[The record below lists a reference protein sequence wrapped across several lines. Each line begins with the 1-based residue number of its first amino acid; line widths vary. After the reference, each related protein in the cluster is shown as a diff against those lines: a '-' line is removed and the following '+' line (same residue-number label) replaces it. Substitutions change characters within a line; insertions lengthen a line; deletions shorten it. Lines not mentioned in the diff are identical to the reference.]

1 MEAEVRQEDKTSSKA
16 SAESRALDVAILER
30 PNDSVFET
38 VGLADE
44 ANLPLKS
51 LKDESDY
58 HAVYGDGPGPDV
70 LLVPIDA
77 DDAFE
82 AARRII
88 ALAPACAVV
97 IFGHDITVVTLSR
110 AMSLGARRN
119 LQHPFTA
126 EELVEAVEGAA
137 DEIKPLVEKVRL
149 ISAATHEA
157 VEEPR
162 QSKVLTVFS
171 PKGGVGTSTL
181 AVNVACALS
190 KMGRRVVIV
199 DGNISFGNIGVFLNI
214 TPSKNMLQLIG
225 DPAGITE
232 ASVMDTLLPHSSGVK
247 VLLAPLKPEEA
258 ENVHGD
264 HLRTIIAILQKQFDY
279 VVVDTWP
286 SYDERVLAM
295 LESAHQVLLPLGPEL
310 PSVKNVAAFLRVTRL
325 LNYPKDKLVPI
336 LMRADSV
343 PPSHLRD
350 LETFLKQPLTWRIV
364 SDGRRVTS
372 SINTGQPFVLSS
384 PTAAVSQNV
393 FALAEM
399 IDGTVVSTQSASAE
413 ASAQSGQPFWK
424 RMRFNLGKAS

>member
-1 MEAEVRQEDKTSSKA
+1 MGQDDKRPPKA
-16 SAESRALDVAILER
+16 SAESRLPDVAVLER
-30 PNDSVFET
+30 ITGSAAEVID
-38 VGLADE
+38 LAPE
-44 ANLPLKS
+44 VKLPLTI
-51 LKDESDY
+51 LKDESDFR
-58 HAVYGDGPGPDV
+58 AVYGDGPGPDV
-70 LLVPIDA
+70 LLVPVDDA
-77 DDAFE
+77 DALK

-88 ALAPACAVV
+88 TRAPACAVV
-97 IFGHDITVVTLSR
+97 IFGHDITVDVLSQ

-119 LQHPFTA
+119 LQHPFTSKD
-126 EELVEAVEGAA
+126 LLKAVKGAA
-137 DEIKPLVEKVRL
+137 DEMMPLVEKARLTSVRK
-149 ISAATHEA
+149 SDVVEA
-157 VEEPR
+157 PR

-199 DGNISFGNIGVFLNI
+199 DGDISFGNIGVFLNI
-214 TPSKNMLQLIG
+214 SPSKSMLELIG

-232 ASVMDTLLPHSSGVK
+232 AAVNDTLLSHSSGVK

-264 HLRTIIAILQKQFDY
+264 HLRTIITLLQKQFDY

-295 LESAHQVLLPLGPEL
+295 LESAHQILLPLGPEL
-310 PSVKNVAAFLRVTRL
+310 PSVKNIAAFLRVTRL

-343 PPSHLRD
+343 SPSHLRD
-350 LETFLKQPLTWRIV
+350 IETFLKQPLTWRVV

-372 SINTGQPFVLSS
+372 SINSGEPFVLSS

-393 FALAEM
+393 FALAQM
-399 IDGTVVSTQSASAE
+399 IDGTAVSTEQASSE
-413 ASAQSGQPFWK
+413 TQAQSGQPFWK

>member
-1 MEAEVRQEDKTSSKA
+1 VGQEDKKSKA
-16 SAESRALDVAILER
+16 SAQSRWLDVAILER
-30 PNDSVFET
+30 LNDSVFEV

-44 ANLPLKS
+44 VKLPLKG
-51 LKDESDY
+51 LKDEADY
-58 HAVYGDGPGPDV
+58 RAVYGDGPGPDV
-70 LLVPIDA
+70 LLVPVDA
-77 DDAFE
+77 ADAFE
-82 AARRII
+82 TARRII
-88 ALAPACAVV
+88 ARAPACAVV
-97 IFGHDITVVTLSR
+97 IFGHGITVDMLSQ

-126 EELVEAVEGAA
+126 KDLVKAVEGAA
-137 DEIKPLVEKVRL
+137 DEMKPLVEKARL
-149 ISAATHEA
+149 TSVAAHEA
-157 VEEPR
+157 VEAPR

-181 AVNVACALS
+181 AVNMACALT

-214 TPSKNMLQLIG
+214 APSKSMLQLIG

-232 ASVMDTLLPHSSGVK
+232 ASVMDTLLPHASGVK

-264 HLRTIIAILQKQFDY
+264 HLRAIIAILQKQFDY

-295 LESAHQVLLPLGPEL
+295 LESAHQVLLPMGPEL
-310 PSVKNVAAFLRVTRL
+310 PSVKNIAAFLRVTRL

-343 PPSHLRD
+343 SPSHLRD

-393 FALAEM
+393 FALAQM
-399 IDGTVVSTQSASAE
+399 IDGTEISMQQISAEVST
-413 ASAQSGQPFWK
+413 QSGQPFWK
-424 RMRFNLGKAS
+424 RMRFGLGKAS